1 MSFIDSPIGRCE
13 EVREMVLLDE
23 TQQECAGE
31 HGCAPGTKCPLKGYF
46 TEVSGV
52 EDPDRL
58 PRAHPMRARKKAPA
72 G

>member
-31 HGCAPGTKCPLKGYF
+31 HGCAPGAECPLKGYF

-52 EDPDRL
+52 EDPDKL
-58 PRAHPMRARKKAPA
+58 PKPRPKRARKKAPA